1 MSAATKPW
9 RGSLLLAMPLKRP
22 ALVAGQQ
29 SQRSKVFVEAAQFD
43 KTKLRFE
50 EATTT
55 KNGGTWIPIKYDD
68 TRLLLHTGLV
78 SCPFGASQYEN
89 KLTPT
94 SFSMQISID
103 DDNPNAL
110 AVASVMKDVMDALK
124 EHIPTIVTEPTAGV
138 EYVDTCQQG
147 NAQYAPMA
155 RVTLPLFKGKFTTQ
169 VVRRGKDPISLT
181 TTNCTKV
188 LGQGTV
194 ADGALRLAGAYYHE
208 DDATSKART
217 GVSWQWHSVR
227 LADENELTTAVSS
240 ERKAEN
246 TAVIDALMAAAPVVD
261 DGKKKRKQPAAAAAA
276 ASEAKRAKTV
286 HEDCTIEEVEE
297 DAAAEHH

>member
-9 RGSLLLAMPLKRP
+9 HGSLLLAMPLKRP

-29 SQRSKVFVEAAQFD
+29 TQRSKVFVEASQFD

-50 EATTT
+50 EPTTT
-55 KNGGTWIPIKYDD
+55 KTGSTWIPIKYDD

-89 KLTPT
+89 KVTPT
-94 SFSMQISID
+94 AFSMQISID
-103 DDNPNAL
+103 EDNPNAL
-110 AVASVMKDVMDALK
+110 AVASVMKDVMDLLK
-124 EHIPTIVTEPTAGV
+124 AYIPTIAVEPAGGI

-147 NAQYAPMA
+147 NTQYAPLA

-181 TTNCTKV
+181 TANCLKV
-188 LGQGTV
+188 LGANTV

-208 DDATSKART
+208 EADKARA
-217 GVSWQWHSVR
+217 GLSWQWHSVR
-227 LADENELTTAVSS
+227 LADDSELTTAVSA

-246 TAVIDALMAAAPVVD
+246 TAVIDALMAAAPTAD
-261 DGKKKRKQPAAAAAA
+261 DSKKKRK
-276 ASEAKRAKTV
+276 ASTAGGAKDAKRAKTV
-286 HEDCTIEEVEE
+286 HEDCAIEEVEDVE
-297 DAAAEHH
+297 EEPSH